1 MAADVVVLL
10 LEVDFGGA
18 LLVAPSRPD
27 GGTHRQEAAFGIF
40 GAPAHLPAHGRFRQ
54 LLPGR
59 AAAGC
64 LTAPA
69 QPFSLTFSL
78 IYPHRRL
85 IISCPGRCLRD
96 VRDPRSSTDGREHR
110 PDARRAERGASGRLF
125 NSPDMGERPAIALAS
140 QFEGSRTIPMPRGP
154 SLLAC
159 IAYLNPLSGAAG
171 SAVDCCALHRPMAWV
186 KCGV

>member
-1 MAADVVVLL
+1 METAPTRRLHHVAMM
-10 LEVDFGGA
+10 LEYFRNGA

-27 GGTHRQEAAFGIF
+27 GDTHRQEAAFGIF

-69 QPFSLTFSL
+69 QPFSLTLPL

-85 IISCPGRCLRD
+85 RISCFGPRLQAVGA
-96 VRDPRSSTDGREHR
+96 PRSSTYGHGHH
-110 PDARRAERGASGRLF
+110 PDARRAEGGASGRVF
-125 NSPDMGERPAIALAS
+125 HSPDMGERPAIALPS
-140 QFEGSRTIPMPRGP
+140 LLDGSRTIPMHIGT
-154 SLLAC
+154 S
-159 IAYLNPLSGAAG
+159 
-171 SAVDCCALHRPMAWV
+171 
-186 KCGV
+186 